1 MCGHL
6 DWFQFFSVIMLQ
18 WITLLTFCVFIFIL
32 LQLFLLNRFL
42 EMGLLSQKVRV
53 YTFVIYCQMLFQ
65 KKGIPDC
72 TSTSSSCITFPE
84 NGGSF
89 PLCLTSSDFITK
101 LPFKAFHLHIFILGL
116 NTLSCLSSGIYN
128 RQAASGA
135 CCVKLIYVMWNTRH
149 PNPVLDLVSP
159 KSVPVHSLGLNSG
172 SPVASSSPRQA
183 PLQLPQPILSTHSL
197 VLNPWSASAFT
208 GFSPK
213 ADISNLNLTLDDKLK
228 L

>member
-1 MCGHL
+1 M
-6 DWFQFFSVIMLQ
+6 
-18 WITLLTFCVFIFIL
+18 CVFIFIL

-53 YTFVIYCQMLFQ
+53 YTFVIYCQILFQ

-101 LPFKAFHLHIFILGL
+101 LPFKAFHLHISILGL

-135 CCVKLIYVMWNTRH
+135 CCVKLIYVMWNTSH
-149 PNPVLDLVSP
+149 PNPVLDLVSS
-159 KSVPVHSLGLNSG
+159 KSVPVHSLGLRFPSG
-172 SPVASSSPRQA
+172 FFLSQAGTPAAPTARPVY
-183 PLQLPQPILSTHSL
+183 SL
-197 VLNPWSASAFT
+197 T
-208 GFSPK
+208 GS
-213 ADISNLNLTLDDKLK
+213 
-228 L
+228 